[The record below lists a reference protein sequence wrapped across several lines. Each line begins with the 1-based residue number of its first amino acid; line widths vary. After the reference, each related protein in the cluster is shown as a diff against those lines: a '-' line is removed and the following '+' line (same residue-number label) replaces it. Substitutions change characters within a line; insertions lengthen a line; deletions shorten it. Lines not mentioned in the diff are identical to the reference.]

1 MNYRANRT
9 CIYASRDR
17 LGSPNG
23 MRSTTQNKL
32 FYAKVQPIVYKMQIL

>member
-17 LGSPNG
+17 LGSPKG
-23 MRSTTQNKL
+23 MRSTTQKCL
-32 FYAKVQPIVYKMQIL
+32 HLCGGAADSI